1 MKFLEIKDIYDQA
14 IDNLFHQNTNYQDNS
29 NYNIKGR
36 SPDTMIKRR
45 WNIKNIAPVSSDCVC
60 AIILYKVLIKCNK

>member
-14 IDNLFHQNTNYQDNS
+14 IDNLFHQNTNYQDNL
-29 NYNIKGR
+29 NYNIKDR

-45 WNIKNIAPVSSDCVC
+45 WNIKNIAPASIDSVCVRNST
-60 AIILYKVLIKCNK
+60 I